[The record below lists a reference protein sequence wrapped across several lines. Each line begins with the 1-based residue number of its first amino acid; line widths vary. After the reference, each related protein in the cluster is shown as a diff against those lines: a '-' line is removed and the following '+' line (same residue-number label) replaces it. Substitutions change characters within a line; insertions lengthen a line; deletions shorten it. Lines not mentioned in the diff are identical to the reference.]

1 MRKNMAAGVV
11 SRNKWKTAPVFLP
24 LRDDVAYGKIRIAEF
39 AFDTGD
45 TLYMEEK
52 KLREIQIETENIFD
66 GVILN
71 VKRDQV
77 RLPNGHQSVREVIRH
92 VGAVCVVPVTD
103 DGRIAVERQYR
114 YPIDQ
119 VITEIPAG
127 KLDSREEDRLH
138 AAKREL
144 MEETGI
150 TADHWTDM
158 GLYYPAAA
166 YSDEKITMYLAQ
178 GLHMGEQ
185 HLDDDEF
192 LNVEFVPLTNIVE
205 DILSGKITD
214 GKTQAAVLKAA
225 MLIEKQKREKH

>member
-1 MRKNMAAGVV
+1 
-11 SRNKWKTAPVFLP
+11 
-24 LRDDVAYGKIRIAEF
+24 
-39 AFDTGD
+39 
-45 TLYMEEK
+45 MEEA
-52 KLREIQIETENIFD
+52 KLREIQTDSENIFS

-103 DGRIAVERQYR
+103 DGRVVIERQYR

-138 AAKREL
+138 AAQREL
-144 MEETGI
+144 KEETGI
-150 TADHWTDM
+150 TADSWTDM

-185 HLDDDEF
+185 RLDEDEF
-192 LNVEFVPLTNIVE
+192 LNVELVPMEEVIEEILT
-205 DILSGKITD
+205 GKITD
-214 GKTQAAVLKAA
+214 GKTQAAILKAS
-225 MLIEKQKREKH
+225 MLLKKQRA